1 MSLFESGWKV
11 RICYDHLLDHC
22 VNSIWVS
29 VFSGATKRKKK
40 KPTTFIPP
48 PTLSAIPS
56 SNASQ
61 NSRVDHCAGGSHSG
75 SLADSCSQQGGA
87 IGGGLMSIPFW
98 RRPLPR
104 SNAGGSSENEGSA
117 GSRVNIQQK
126 LQEKKQKQLA
136 ELKIIEE
143 EIKQGKLGG
152 PLAGVSSHIMMDGSV
167 IGMTSPHGLSNG
179 GLSADEAVRCGS
191 LMRQPIPRAKKHIN
205 VEPIEWRS
213 VSPGDTDD
221 TCCGR
226 PDIGSGPNGS
236 NGIAVSAAATKAYN
250 DLNGVLLSS
259 SNLDEVNNLNKYTS
273 NYDPLYNSFG
283 LNSINIPALGTSNN
297 ALQMS
302 DGPPLSASQTTVAA
316 RNMSP
321 ISSQISATESNSLT
335 RVVAAPRTKML
346 PARNP
351 FAESYHRGG
360 GASAYADGATAA
372 GGNGGAGGAAPSI
385 SPRNTTDSPN
395 RLLVGNHPRQISG
408 TYSSS
413 IENSGVECLPFPYSV
428 VPPPRS
434 KLDSSGSPA
443 GTMTAHA
450 APPPGGGVSL
460 PSTGCG
466 GGGGGAIN
474 KSFNI
479 QQQQQQQQRMMAL
492 RQMQRAKTPEIL
504 LAPHYL
510 DNSRIYYDWVSREQ
524 QQSPSVNAASGMQQM
539 MQMMRPLPSYGAE
552 ELHHHQSA
560 YQQQQHM
567 HHHHHIQL
575 HHRLSSGDENLDDMD
590 ESVLSGEGA
599 HRNGGG
605 GHSDIDSQVRF
616 DE

>member
-1 MSLFESGWKV
+1 M
-11 RICYDHLLDHC
+11 
-22 VNSIWVS
+22 
-29 VFSGATKRKKK
+29 FSGATKRKKK

-56 SNASQ
+56 SNVSQ
-61 NSRVDHCAGGSHSG
+61 NSRGDHCAGGSHSG

-152 PLAGVSSHIMMDGSV
+152 PLAGVSSHLMMDGSV
-167 IGMTSPHGLSNG
+167 IGMASSQGLSNG
-179 GLSADEAVRCGS
+179 GLSADEAGRCGS

-205 VEPIEWRS
+205 VAPIEWRS

-226 PDIGSGPNGS
+226 PDIGSVPIGS
-236 NGIAVSAAATKAYN
+236 NSIAVSAAATKAYN

-297 ALQMS
+297 TLQLS

-372 GGNGGAGGAAPSI
+372 GGNSGAGGAAPSI
-385 SPRNTTDSPN
+385 SPCNTTDSPN

-450 APPPGGGVSL
+450 APPPGGG
-460 PSTGCG
+460 
-466 GGGGGAIN
+466 GAIN
-474 KSFNI
+474 KSYNI
-479 QQQQQQQQRMMAL
+479 QQQQQQQQQRMMAL
-492 RQMQRAKTPEIL
+492 RQIQRAKTPEIL

-524 QQSPSVNAASGMQQM
+524 QQQQSLSVNAASGMHQM

-552 ELHHHQSA
+552 ELHHNQSP
-560 YQQQQHM
+560 YQQQNLHPHHPGHHM
-567 HHHHHIQL
+567 Q
-575 HHRLSSGDENLDDMD
+575 HRLSSGDENLDDMD

-616 DE
+616 DSNRVISFNSEI